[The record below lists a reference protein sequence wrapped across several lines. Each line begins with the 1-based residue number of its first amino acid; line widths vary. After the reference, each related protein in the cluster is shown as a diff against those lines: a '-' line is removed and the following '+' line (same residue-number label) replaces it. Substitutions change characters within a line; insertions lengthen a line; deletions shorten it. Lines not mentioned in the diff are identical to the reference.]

1 MCSVI
6 VRGQLPQA
14 ISRLLSTSRLIAL
27 PKKNGDIRP
36 IAIGEV
42 FRRITAKAICTQLRS
57 DFRDHF
63 SPIQHGVAVEG
74 GAELLVHHA
83 QLALELNTSWA
94 LLKTDMSNAFNSVS
108 RSQLLHQ
115 VETSFPE
122 LLPHVRQ
129 MYAEASDLVYQMES
143 ETVLIT
149 SEGVHQ
155 GDPLGPS
162 LFSLAIHPI
171 VSQLQKD
178 HHNVRILAYLDD
190 IFILGEPD
198 NAIDAGLALKH
209 PCLILACPYV
219 MESVNYLCPT
229 LWSSSCALSQCQILG
244 QQF

>member
-1 MCSVI
+1 M
-6 VRGQLPQA
+6 
-14 ISRLLSTSRLIAL
+14 
-27 PKKNGDIRP
+27 
-36 IAIGEV
+36 
-42 FRRITAKAICTQLRS
+42 
-57 DFRDHF
+57 
-63 SPIQHGVAVEG
+63 EG

-129 MYAEASDLVYQMES
+129 MYAEASDLLYQMES

-149 SEGVHQ
+149 SEEGVHQ

-171 VSQLQKD
+171 VSQLQRD

-198 NAIDAGLALKH
+198 NAIDAGLALKASLSNIGLSICDGKCELFT
-209 PCLILACPYV
+209 PNPLVIKSCPSPPPGVKFWDY
-219 MESVNYLCPT
+219 SFRNSFGKPF
-229 LWSSSCALSQCQILG
+229 SHHFKI
-244 QQF
+244 